1 MGDSDI
7 DNITENHY
15 LEMSID
21 FKERIRE
28 KNKIINS
35 LQKQI
40 IIIYGLL
47 NRFLMNED
55 FGYIEAVNSML
66 EELLVESIGIQ
77 EV

>member
-55 FGYIEAVNSML
+55 FLYIEAVNSML